1 MSFSGKR
8 SVRAVSRGTR
18 GKNWENTFDQVTIS
32 LLCSDTDSRV
42 YRKQSVQTVL
52 GDTIFKKPK
61 IETIICAFVHRKGHF
76 YSMKKSG
83 WKSHKIPVGY
93 HVTQ

>member
-8 SVRAVSRGTR
+8 SGRAVSRGTR

-32 LLCSDTDSRV
+32 LLCTVTDNRV

-52 GDTIFKKPK
+52 EDTIFKPK
-61 IETIICAFVHRKGHF
+61 IETIIGAFDHRKGL
-76 YSMKKSG
+76 KKSG
-83 WKSHKIPVGY
+83 LKSHKIPVGY
-93 HVTQ
+93 RVTQ